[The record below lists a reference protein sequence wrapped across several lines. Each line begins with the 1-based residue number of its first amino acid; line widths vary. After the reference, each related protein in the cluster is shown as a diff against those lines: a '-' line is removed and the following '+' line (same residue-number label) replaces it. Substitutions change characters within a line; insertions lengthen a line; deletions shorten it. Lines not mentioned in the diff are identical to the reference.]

1 MENTEETQNQNEV
14 TETTKDVKETDNVS
28 KENEAANNEQEPK
41 KSEDN
46 SEKVNDE
53 PSENTNN
60 EKTENKVENTDEN
73 FEKNPSA
80 VNAEGTDGNAAPG
93 TTAPI
98 QPNILTKEEKVNLRR
113 IIAEDSKWNLA
124 PVKTLSEICVD
135 SIVSNFNNRPILK
148 SLSKKYKNIVLD
160 KISTDTPLEITAHLI
175 EEESYWKRCAMEKFK
190 NCDVSKH
197 RNNWKLL
204 YFELYAQKIIEEYVP
219 RVDQQKHDDDD
230 ADSVISNEDANRLK
244 SIQHLDKE
252 SKGSQLLLNN
262 KNSESKDYSDD
273 KKEEEVKETAEENER
288 KFLDKL
294 ELMSDY
300 VKSLKIEQLHITEG
314 LELKKTDPLPDHTN
328 IKLILSK
335 LKNVEELS
343 LYYGIK
349 NCGLNFEWKY
359 YGMTINDCIN
369 LHDSLKNNNILQSL
383 TITSSQIDD
392 NRMRLLCK
400 VLLDNRVLNYLD
412 FSHNSISDE
421 GALALSKVLIKNT
434 GNLEYLSLF
443 NNNINAKGAHYLGK
457 ALCNNNK
464 LKTFILGLNP
474 IMDEGGIDII
484 KGIYSNETLNYIDIA
499 SCQLKNTVVPVLCK
513 LIKKNSSMLH
523 TIIINSNNLGIP
535 KVQKN
540 IFSKESENIDILP
553 QSSEE
558 NTNLDVFGKA
568 LFEATSLNK
577 YLTKF
582 DLRSTDLSVEYTVA
596 IDEIIKENHSLVR
609 L

>member
-1 MENTEETQNQNEV
+1 MENVEENKNE
-14 TETTKDVKETDNVS
+14 TSNSTKNLKESEDSSKANETTNN
-28 KENEAANNEQEPK
+28 NEAT

-46 SEKVNDE
+46 SEKTNAE
-53 PSENTNN
+53 SSENTNN
-60 EKTENKVENTDEN
+60 DKTENKTEGANEDK
-73 FEKNPSA
+73 EKNIIE
-80 VNAEGTDGNAAPG
+80 VTNQEGGEGATPPGLAAPL
-93 TTAPI
+93 

-124 PVKTLSEICVD
+124 PVKTLSEICVN
-135 SIVSNFNNRPILK
+135 SIVNHFNEKPILK
-148 SLSKKYKNIVLD
+148 SLSKKYQKIVLD
-160 KISTDTPLEITAHLI
+160 TISIDTPLEITAHLI
-175 EEESYWKRCAMEKFK
+175 EEESYWKRCAQEKFK
-190 NCDVSKH
+190 NCDISKH

-204 YFELYAQKIIEEYVP
+204 YFELLAQKTIEEYVP
-219 RVDQQKHDDDD
+219 RVNQFKKDEDDTDSIISDED
-230 ADSVISNEDANRLK
+230 ADRLR

-252 SKGSQLLLNN
+252 SQGSKLLLN
-262 KNSESKDYSDD
+262 SKDYTEE
-273 KKEEEVKETAEENER
+273 KKDEIVEETAEDNEK

-300 VKSLKIEQLHITEG
+300 VKNLKIEQLHITEG

-343 LYYGIK
+343 LYYGVK

-369 LHDSLKNNNILQSL
+369 LHDALKNNNTLQSL

-392 NRMRLLCK
+392 NRMKLLCE
-400 VLLDNRVLNYLD
+400 VLLDNRVLNHLD
-412 FSHNSISDE
+412 LSHNSISDE
-421 GALALSKVLIKNT
+421 GALALSKVLTKKTVNIN
-434 GNLEYLSLF
+434 YLSLF
-443 NNNINAKGAHYLGK
+443 NNNINAKGAHYIGK
-457 ALCNNNK
+457 ALCTNNK

-484 KGIYSNETLNYIDIA
+484 KGIYKNETLNYIDLA
-499 SCQLKNTVVPVLCK
+499 SCQLKNLVVPVLCK
-513 LIKKNSSMLH
+513 LVKKNSPVLN
-523 TIIINSNNLGIP
+523 TIIIYSNNLGIP

-540 IFSKESENIDILP
+540 IFSKDSDNIDLLP
-553 QSSEE
+553 QSSEDSS
-558 NTNLDVFGKA
+558 NKDVFGKA
-568 LFEATSLNK
+568 LFEATSMNK

-582 DLRSTDLSVEYTVA
+582 DIRSTDLSIEYAVA
-596 IDEIIKENHSLVR
+596 IDEIIKENHSLIG

>member
-1 MENTEETQNQNEV
+1 MENTEVPQNE
-14 TETTKDVKETDNVS
+14 TTSSNKDLKESENPT
-28 KENEAANNEQEPK
+28 KENEETNNNEAPTTK
-41 KSEDN
+41 NEDN
-46 SEKVNDE
+46 SEKVNAE
-53 PSENTNN
+53 TSENSSN
-60 EKTENKVENTDEN
+60 EKTENKTEGTEEDP
-73 FEKNPSA
+73 EKKDTNNQE
-80 VNAEGTDGNAAPG
+80 NAEGMQIPG
-93 TTAPI
+93 MTAPI
-98 QPNILTKEEKVNLRR
+98 QPNILSKEDKVNLRR

-135 SIVSNFNNRPILK
+135 SIVGNFNQKPILN
-148 SLSKKYKNIVLD
+148 SLSNKYKNVVLD

-204 YFELYAQKIIEEYVP
+204 YFELSAQKIIEEYIP
-219 RVDQQKHDDDD
+219 RVDVTKHDDEDV
-230 ADSVISNEDANRLK
+230 DSIISDEDANRLK
-244 SIQHLDKE
+244 SIEHLDKE
-252 SKGSQLLLNN
+252 SQGSKLLLNI
-262 KNSESKDYSDD
+262 KSQDSKDYTEEDD
-273 KKEEEVKETAEENER
+273 KKEEVVVETAEENEK
-288 KFLDKL
+288 KFLSKL

-300 VKSLKIEQLHITEG
+300 VKNLKIEQLHITEG

-328 IKLILSK
+328 VKLILNK

-343 LYYGIK
+343 LYYGVK
-349 NCGLNFEWKY
+349 NCGLSFEWKY

-369 LHDSLKNNNILQSL
+369 LHDALRNNNTLQSL

-400 VLLDNRVLNYLD
+400 VLLDNKVLNHLD
-412 FSHNSISDE
+412 LSHNSISDE
-421 GALALSKVLIKNT
+421 GALALSKVLTKNT
-434 GNLEYLSLF
+434 VNIDYLSLF

-457 ALCNNNK
+457 ALCTNNK
-464 LKTFILGLNP
+464 LKTLILGLNP
-474 IMDEGGIDII
+474 IMDEGGIDIL
-484 KGIYSNETLNYIDIA
+484 KGIYNNQTLNYIDIA
-499 SCQLKNTVVPVLCK
+499 SCQLKNTIVPVLCK
-513 LIKKNSSMLH
+513 LIKKNSPVLY

-540 IFSKESENIDILP
+540 IFLKDDNIDMLQ
-553 QSSEE
+553 QSSDES
-558 NTNLDVFGKA
+558 TNLDVFGKA
-568 LFEATSLNK
+568 LFEATSMNK

-596 IDEIIKENHSLVR
+596 IDEIIKENHSLIG